1 MWTVTGAP
9 GGGEKTFHSQHDSLN
24 RTRTSGGVVPVQS
37 LVLMSDETRNVIV
50 LVTLFEACVPEDRVF
65 SGQETGSTENETSVL
80 EILW

>member
-1 MWTVTGAP
+1 MWTVSGAP

-37 LVLMSDETRNVIV
+37 RVLMSDDTTSVTV
-50 LVTLFEACVPEDRVF
+50 LMTLFEACVPEEHVF
-65 SGQETGSTENETSVL
+65 SGQETGSM